1 MQRREFITF
10 VGSAAAAWP
19 LAARAQQAARMRRI
33 GILLN
38 ASSDD
43 PQYQAWVGAFLQE
56 LALLGWVIGRNVRI
70 DTRWAGVNAAEIRR
84 HAAELATLA
93 PDIIL
98 AHGAGPVGALLQA
111 TRTVSIVFPVV
122 VDPVGGGLVDSLAR
136 PGGNATGFMAFEYSI
151 GGKWLELLKQIAPGV
166 TRAPILRDP
175 TQPAGTGQ
183 FGAIQAAAPSLRVE
197 VNPVNVR
204 DAGEIERAVA
214 AFARAPNGG
223 LIVTASAAATLHRD
237 LIITLAA
244 RHKLPAVY
252 SERSFVAAG
261 GLISYGAD
269 YIDQYR
275 KAAGY
280 VDRIL
285 KGEKPADLPVQ
296 APTKYE
302 TVLNLKTAKALGLDV
317 PAIVLTRADEVIE

>member
-1 MQRREFITF
+1 MLSPEPGGYMQRREFITF

-84 HAAELATLA
+84 HAAELAALA
-93 PDIIL
+93 PDVIL

-151 GGKWLELLKQIAPGV
+151 GGQRVEHLKNIPPRATP
-166 TRAPILRDP
+166 APILHDP
-175 TQPAGTGQ
+175 TQTAPTRPVRPTPTP
-183 FGAIQAAAPSLRVE
+183 AAP
-197 VNPVNVR
+197 
-204 DAGEIERAVA
+204 
-214 AFARAPNGG
+214 
-223 LIVTASAAATLHRD
+223 
-237 LIITLAA
+237 
-244 RHKLPAVY
+244 
-252 SERSFVAAG
+252 
-261 GLISYGAD
+261 
-269 YIDQYR
+269 
-275 KAAGY
+275 
-280 VDRIL
+280 
-285 KGEKPADLPVQ
+285 
-296 APTKYE
+296 
-302 TVLNLKTAKALGLDV
+302 
-317 PAIVLTRADEVIE
+317 